1 MGINIIVLNQ
11 VTGAATASRSFDTY
25 MSKLDS
31 KLLMSF
37 IDSLPE
43 ERIICFTIK
52 VCRSPAKK
60 HYTVSTIIK
69 FQLIVVSMKTL
80 FFGGGFSFVRAQKLW
95 FIRCY

>member
-52 VCRSPAKK
+52 VC
-60 HYTVSTIIK
+60 
-69 FQLIVVSMKTL
+69 
-80 FFGGGFSFVRAQKLW
+80 
-95 FIRCY
+95 